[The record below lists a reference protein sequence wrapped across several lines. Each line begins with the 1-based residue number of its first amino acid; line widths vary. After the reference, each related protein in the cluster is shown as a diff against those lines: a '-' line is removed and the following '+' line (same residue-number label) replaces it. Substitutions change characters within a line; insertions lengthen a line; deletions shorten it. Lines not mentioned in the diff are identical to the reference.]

1 MLCVHL
7 HPSVQLL
14 RGSWAAELG
23 APTPQHRAAFS
34 RALQSAQEV
43 MHRGLQRPWIHCSRR
58 KLTFLCSTCI
68 LAYLQFMFARV
79 KVLLLPKLAEAT
91 SFFFLFCTTKIISV
105 QSAELIGRKMDH
117 VN

>member
-23 APTPQHRAAFS
+23 APTLQHRAAFS

-43 MHRGLQRPWIHCSRR
+43 MHGGLWRPWIHCSRL
-58 KLTFLCSTCI
+58 KLTFLCSPYT
-68 LAYLQFMFARV
+68 LAYLQFVFARV

-91 SFFFLFCTTKIISV
+91 SFFFPFFAQLK
-105 QSAELIGRKMDH
+105 
-117 VN
+117 